1 MESKKNKLILSTL
14 YGTMASSP
22 SARKEVNSPDFRP
35 FSLTAT
41 PGLVYAD
48 TDAIHCELAPGQI
61 MGIMAHNRTF
71 CFWEA
76 VKQSARKQCDSV
88 YEMR

>member
-1 MESKKNKLILSTL
+1 MESKKIKVVLSTL

-22 SARKEVNSPDFRP
+22 GTCKDGNSIGFRHI
-35 FSLTAT
+35 LTNVT
-41 PGLVYAD
+41 PGFVYAD
-48 TDAIHCELAPGQI
+48 TDSLRCDLAPGQI
-61 MGIMAHNRTF
+61 RDIMVYNKTF

-76 VKQSARKQCDSV
+76 VKQPARNKRDSV

>member
-1 MESKKNKLILSTL
+1 MESNKIKVVLSTL
-14 YGTMASSP
+14 YGTMGSS
-22 SARKEVNSPDFRP
+22 SGTRKEGNSIGFRP
-35 FSLTAT
+35 ILTNAT
-41 PGLVYAD
+41 PGFVYAD

-61 MGIMAHNRTF
+61 RGIMAHNRTF

-76 VKQSARKQCDSV
+76 VKQPARKQCDSV

>member
-1 MESKKNKLILSTL
+1 MESKKIKAVLSTL

-22 SARKEVNSPDFRP
+22 GTRKEGNSIDFRP
-35 FSLTAT
+35 ILTNST

-48 TDAIHCELAPGQI
+48 TDAIHCDLAPGQI
-61 MGIMAHNRTF
+61 MGIMVHNRTF

-76 VKQSARKQCDSV
+76 VKQPARKKRDSV

>member
-1 MESKKNKLILSTL
+1 MESKRIKVVLSTL

-22 SARKEVNSPDFRP
+22 GTCKDGNSIGLRP
-35 FSLTAT
+35 ILTNAA
-41 PGLVYAD
+41 PGFVYAD
-48 TDAIHCELAPGQI
+48 TDAIHCDLEPDQI
-61 MGIMAHNRTF
+61 RGIMVHNRTF

-76 VKQSARKQCDSV
+76 VNQPARKQCDSV

>member
-1 MESKKNKLILSTL
+1 METKKNKLILSTL

-48 TDAIHCELAPGQI
+48 TDAIHCDFSSGHI
-61 MGIMAHNRTF
+61 KGIMVQNGTF
-71 CFWEA
+71 AFWK
-76 VKQSARKQCDSV
+76 V
-88 YEMR
+88 